1 VGKEDEKVKTYR
13 AEIEDDNFEIIFA
26 DNDYDAME
34 EYLNLSKEGHDIFNL
49 FELNEDNDVIR
60 TIA

>member
-1 VGKEDEKVKTYR
+1 MKTYR
-13 AEIEDDNFEIIFA
+13 AEIEDDNFEIIFV

>member
-1 VGKEDEKVKTYR
+1 MKTYR

-34 EYLNLSKEGHDIFNL
+34 EYLNLAKEGHDIFNL
-49 FELNEDNDVIR
+49 FELDDDNNVIR

>member
-1 VGKEDEKVKTYR
+1 MKTYR

-26 DNDYDAME
+26 DNDFDAME
-34 EYLNLSKEGHDIFNL
+34 EYLNLVNEGHDIFNL
-49 FELNEDNDVIR
+49 FELNEENDVIR